1 MNLKVETELMEKTQ
15 AKGNLEMK
23 NMELLQEPQKQ
34 ALLIEYKRQERDKIE
49 EMDTSLKMLNL
60 KNWHNTPCKK
70 IWDNM
75 KR

>member
-34 ALLIEYKRQERDKIE
+34 ALLIEYKR
-49 EMDTSLKMLNL
+49 
-60 KNWHNTPCKK
+60 
-70 IWDNM
+70 
-75 KR
+75 